1 MIFCEAIENN
11 YSYFV
16 PENMREFVNFI
27 ILLCGMKTPW
37 SLAEGYL
44 QNIRDFKE
52 YFINEML
59 KAKIV
64 ETRFNGLKEV
74 LDSDNNTKNHNMK
87 VYLDNLLL
95 NSFRGATATGFQY
108 DYPETSL
115 GAVIDGLNNV
125 AAYLTKKEDQRL
137 LILFKNILYYHIK
150 SKLFRKEKNC
160 SFQMN

>member
-1 MIFCEAIENN
+1 MLI
-11 YSYFV
+11 SLL
-16 PENMREFVNFI
+16 
-27 ILLCGMKTPW
+27 LLCGMKTPW

-87 VYLDNLLL
+87 
-95 NSFRGATATGFQY
+95 
-108 DYPETSL
+108 SL
-115 GAVIDGLNNV
+115 PG
-125 AAYLTKKEDQRL
+125 
-137 LILFKNILYYHIK
+137 
-150 SKLFRKEKNC
+150 
-160 SFQMN
+160 

>member
-1 MIFCEAIENN
+1 MIREKTGMIFCEAIENN

-37 SLAEGYL
+37 SSAEGYL

-95 NSFRGATATGFQY
+95 NSFRGTTATGFQY

-115 GAVIDGLNNV
+115 GAVMDGLNNV

-137 LILFKNILYYHIK
+137 SLIHI
-150 SKLFRKEKNC
+150 
-160 SFQMN
+160 